1 MSKQDPAS
9 PQEAPPM
16 AQLLITM
23 SANRSVQVN
32 GPIQD
37 DVFCYGLLEKA
48 KDAIRE
54 WHTEQAKAA
63 AGGLTIVRQPLN
75 NNGGNGA

>member
-1 MSKQDPAS
+1 MTQPVD
-9 PQEAPPM
+9 APPI
-16 AQLLITM
+16 AQLLITLT
-23 SANRSVQVN
+23 STGQIQIQ

-37 DVFCYGLLEKA
+37 KTLCYGLMESA

-54 WHTEQAKAA
+54 HHAEQAK